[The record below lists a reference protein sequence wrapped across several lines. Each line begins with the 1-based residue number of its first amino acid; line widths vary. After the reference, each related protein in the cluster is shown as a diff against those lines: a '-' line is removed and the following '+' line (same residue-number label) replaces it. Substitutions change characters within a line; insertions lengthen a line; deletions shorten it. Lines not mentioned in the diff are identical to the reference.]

1 MRFITTRSRRARCLI
16 QAAAIALVVL
26 AAPAQAATPA
36 SRADDLQTVVDGIGC
51 VDLFM
56 YAMARLEA
64 NPDSGAFVAMTAR
77 WMQGLPRERV
87 SAAFVDEL
95 SREATPQESAQLA
108 EFLRTPTGR
117 RAGQYIKASVLNPA
131 GAKAILLPQ
140 DMPAIGAFSMT
151 PGGRL
156 VGEQR
161 MGKMT
166 KAVIDSLARS
176 FNAQLLQANKVLAE
190 RVRRMAETPDDV
202 RLSTDTA
209 GLESVPP
216 EYRDL
221 MLAMAGFIQRSTII
235 QVRYS
240 AAVEASPIDK
250 WLSASSL
257 TTSEGIAEGHR
268 QLARLAAS
276 LTERDEQLFANME
289 ASTQSLAQHMP
300 ATMMGMVQQRL
311 ADSLD
316 MQLRFSENQRRVQ
329 QIIGR
334 MLDLAEANLGRT
346 RVTDG
351 VLTFDVPDQ
360 QEQYRTLAVE
370 LKREADI
377 EGEISQQSAAA
388 IERGISRLSGN

>member
-1 MRFITTRSRRARCLI
+1 MR
-16 QAAAIALVVL
+16 AIAITGRSALRFVRASAMTLVVL
-26 AAPAQAATPA
+26 AAPTQAAPNA
-36 SRADDLQTVVDGIGC
+36 PRADDLQTVVDGMGC

-64 NPDSGAFVAMTAR
+64 NPDSGATVTMAAR

-95 SREATPQESAQLA
+95 GREATPQESAQLA
-108 EFLRTPTGR
+108 EFLRTPAGQ
-117 RAGQYIKASVLNPA
+117 RAGQYVRASVLNPA
-131 GAKAILLPQ
+131 AAKAILLAQ
-140 DMPAIGAFSMT
+140 DMPVIAAFSST

-156 VGEQR
+156 IDEQR
-161 MGKMT
+161 MGKVT
-166 KAVIDSLARS
+166 KAVIDSLGRS
-176 FNAQLLQANKVLAE
+176 FNAQLLQANKVLAD
-190 RVRRMAETPDDV
+190 RVRRMTETPNDM
-202 RLSTDTA
+202 RLSTDTT

-235 QVRYS
+235 QTRYS

-257 TTSEGIAEGHR
+257 ATTEGVAEARR
-268 QLARLAAS
+268 QLARLGAS
-276 LTERDEQLFANME
+276 LTERDQQLFANVE
-289 ASTQSLAQHMP
+289 ASTKNLAQHLP
-300 ATMMGMVQQRL
+300 ASAMSTIQQRL

-316 MQLRFSENQRRVQ
+316 LQLRFSENQRRVQ

-346 RVTDG
+346 HATG
-351 VLTFDVPDQ
+351 GLLTFDAPDQ
-360 QEQYRTLAVE
+360 QEKYRTLAVE
-370 LKREADI
+370 LKREADL